1 MRHSSS
7 LASGAASRYSG
18 ASLGSVKPEPG
29 VYFDRN
35 ELPRRFHRGRF
46 SELEIEAIETG
57 GASLVT

>member
-7 LASGAASRYSG
+7 LASGVFGSNPG
-18 ASLGSVKPEPG
+18 ASLGAVQPEPG

-35 ELPRRFHRGRF
+35 ELPARFHRGRF
-46 SELEIEAIETG
+46 SEMEIEAIESG